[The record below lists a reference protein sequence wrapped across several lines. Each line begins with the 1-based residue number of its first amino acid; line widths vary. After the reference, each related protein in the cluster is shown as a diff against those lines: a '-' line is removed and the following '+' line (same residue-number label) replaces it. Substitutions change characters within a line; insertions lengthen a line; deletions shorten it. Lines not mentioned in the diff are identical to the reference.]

1 MVDNLFPVWF
11 TQQRLWFL
19 NQLDPRNAAYN
30 LPRVI
35 RMVGTVD
42 LSALASAIK
51 ALVSRHDTLRTVFV
65 SLDGEPRQTVLPAM
79 PSICP
84 SSFLEAI
91 PDDERQD
98 AAFRIAAEEDYR

>member
-19 NQLDPRNAAYN
+19 DQLDPRNAAYN

-35 RMVGTVD
+35 RMVGTVN

-51 ALVSRHDTLRTVFV
+51 ALVSRHDTLRTVFACNAIDLPV
-65 SLDGEPRQTVLPAM
+65 IVLRGN
-79 PSICP
+79 S
-84 SSFLEAI
+84 
-91 PDDERQD
+91 R
-98 AAFRIAAEEDYR
+98 